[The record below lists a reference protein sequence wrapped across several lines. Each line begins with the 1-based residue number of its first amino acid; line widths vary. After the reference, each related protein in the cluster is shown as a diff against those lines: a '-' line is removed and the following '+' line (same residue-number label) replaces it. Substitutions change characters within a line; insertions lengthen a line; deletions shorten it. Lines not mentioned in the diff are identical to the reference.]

1 MKKTFISLAV
11 AGIASSVNAAEI
23 YSMDGVT
30 LDLSGEVDV
39 QYFKDQDKS
48 VHSQWTINEAN
59 FGFDLTYEM
68 TEDLLVGTH
77 MDIDA
82 NDGDSDNDGKDDVNR
97 GDVYGKIVID
107 QVHTITFGSQSTIL
121 DEAGIGD
128 DYEFGFTSFVENADY
143 EGDQVIKYKYDG
155 GEMFYG
161 GIAYLENRNSTST
174 TTFSDDY
181 QVDGNIGARINDLEL
196 TLFLARAQE
205 QDRDISTYDIEARY
219 TVGDWLFAG
228 TYGTSQTEQ
237 TDGTD
242 RDKYTYGVTASWADG
257 GRFEYAAGWAITDTK
272 NSIESSVKNGDI
284 NDFYANVTY
293 SLSTE
298 VALYAEIGLTDED
311 DMETG
316 YVVGLDATF

>member
-1 MKKTFISLAV
+1 MKKTLLSLAV
-11 AGIASSVNAAEI
+11 ASIATSANAAEI

-39 QYFKDQDKS
+39 QYYKAQDKS
-48 VHSQWTINEAN
+48 QHSQWTINEAN
-59 FGFDLTYEM
+59 FGFDLDYEM
-68 TEDLLVGTH
+68 TESLLVGTH

-82 NDGDSDNDGKDDVNR
+82 NNSDSDDDTSDEVTR
-97 GDVYGKIVID
+97 GDVYGKIVYD
-107 QVHTITFGSQSTIL
+107 QVHTFTFGSQATIL

-128 DYEFGFTSFVENADY
+128 DYEFGFTSFVDNADY

-161 GIAYLENRNSTST
+161 GIAYLENRNTSST
-174 TTFSDDY
+174 TTYSDDY
-181 QVDGNIGARINDLEL
+181 QVDGNLGARINDLDL

-205 QDRDISTYDIEARY
+205 QDRDISTYDFEARY
-219 TVGDWLFAG
+219 TIGDWLFAG
-228 TYGTSQTEQ
+228 TYGLSTTEQ
-237 TDGTD
+237 TDGSD
-242 RDKYTYGVTASWADG
+242 RDKYTYGATASWADG
-257 GRFEYAAGWAITDTK
+257 GRLEYAAGWAVTSTK
-272 NSIESSVKNGDI
+272 NSLTADDNGDV

-298 VALYAEIGLTDED
+298 VALYAEVGLTDED
-311 DMETG
+311 EMETG